1 MKKNWGL
8 LLVALL
14 AAFDCFADE
23 GTGTHT
29 KCSEAYGPGYRSSAL
44 DLLDAETPADRRA
57 AALEGY
63 LRVSALPHCT
73 ADIHTLGQAYRHGPE
88 LPGNLVPQDTARA
101 RELLLQVAEAGRL
114 SVYADLAEMALRQGD
129 AREAMKW
136 TQVYLYFVKNVQ
148 KAFLDRDGARFNSA
162 GYNGNLLLRAERAW
176 RKARPRLDRK
186 LIEAD
191 LSDYVQQ
198 SGRDVTERIRTGFT
212 ERRERVSEEAGSQVR
227 GRSTGL
233 CEPEGMRGIDAAAV
247 VYIVEVLP
255 SGEIGRVL
263 PESFFPDP
271 AAAEKLAHCVHTYA
285 FEPFEGEQPRT
296 VRIPVVFGYAPG
308 VFTPS
313 FKL

>member
-1 MKKNWGL
+1 MRKNWGL

-14 AAFDCFADE
+14 AAFDCLAGE
-23 GTGTHT
+23 GAGTHT
-29 KCSEAYGPGYRSSAL
+29 TCAEAYGPGYQSSTL
-44 DLLDAETPADRRA
+44 DLLDAGTPADRRA

-63 LRVSALPHCT
+63 LRLSALPHCMT
-73 ADIHTLGQAYRHGPE
+73 DIHTLGQAYRHGPE

-129 AREAMKW
+129 AREAMQW
-136 TQVYLYFVKNVQ
+136 TQVYLYFVKNVE
-148 KAFLDRDGARFNSA
+148 KEFLDKEDARFTSA

-176 RKARPRLDRK
+176 RKTRPRLDRK

-198 SGRDVTERIRTGFT
+198 SGREVRDRIRTDFT
-212 ERRERVSEEAGSQVR
+212 ERRERVSEEAGSEVR
-227 GRSTGL
+227 ARSAGR

-271 AAAEKLAHCVHTYA
+271 VAAEKLAHCVHTYA